1 MTSLNSPCYGFPV
14 LQKTN
19 VKMENREFKSLWTDL
34 FGFPVNSAE
43 LEPFFK
49 LLGFFVL
56 FIIKSVLINLPKH
69 RWL

>member
-34 FGFPVNSAE
+34 FGFPVNSAD
-43 LEPFFK
+43 LEPFF
-49 LLGFFVL
+49 
-56 FIIKSVLINLPKH
+56 
-69 RWL
+69 

>member
-1 MTSLNSPCYGFPV
+1 MTSLNSPCYGFLV

-34 FGFPVNSAE
+34 FGFPVNSAD